1 MTRSTATVMMD
12 SSPDPEA
19 TSRSAT
25 WAGAPRHWRRR
36 GRAASKTARIS
47 AAIAAGSSSTATMR
61 ATKAPRSVSL
71 AAIQAELVSTVRP
84 VSSSRP
90 TATISAGVPD
100 SGDMRRQVAALA
112 RDRVSGATAL
122 ARRAALLLR
131 SAARDDGRG
140 LGRWQQD
147 LRALGEAV
155 AAAQP
160 VMGSVLTVVEIAR
173 RAAEGAR
180 TVRVGARAAAA
191 VAELDVVV
199 LGADAVTRTAVW
211 NKCGSLGV
219 ALAASAARRPTLVV
233 TTGDRLLAPSLARRL
248 ALAEAEPRAI
258 LSRPPRG
265 VRAINR
271 LFDATPLGLITLVVT
286 EEGAMQPG
294 AVKRRLARA
303 RPLAAP

>member
-1 MTRSTATVMMD
+1 ASGCWTRRRSSAAATPASVR
-12 SSPDPEA
+12 SSSVGPRPPVVITNA
-19 TSRSAT
+19 
-25 WAGAPRHWRRR
+25 APRRR
-36 GRAASKTARIS
+36 APAIS
-47 AAIAAGSSSTATMR
+47 PAIAAGSSSTATMR

-90 TATISAGVPD
+90 TATISVGVPD

-147 LRALGEAV
+147 LRALGEALM
-155 AAAQP
+155 AAQP

-180 TVRVGARAAAA
+180 TAPAGARAVRRAMDDYVRWQAGAVARAA
-191 VAELDVVV
+191 VAAVDVVV

-233 TTGDRLLAPSLARRL
+233 TTGDRLLAPPLARRL
-248 ALAEAEPRAI
+248 ALGEAEPRAI
-258 LSRPPRG
+258 LRRATRG
-265 VRAINR
+265 VRAIN
-271 LFDATPLGLITLVVT
+271 
-286 EEGAMQPG
+286 
-294 AVKRRLARA
+294 
-303 RPLAAP
+303 

>member
-1 MTRSTATVMMD
+1 
-12 SSPDPEA
+12 
-19 TSRSAT
+19 
-25 WAGAPRHWRRR
+25 
-36 GRAASKTARIS
+36 
-47 AAIAAGSSSTATMR
+47 
-61 ATKAPRSVSL
+61 
-71 AAIQAELVSTVRP
+71 
-84 VSSSRP
+84 
-90 TATISAGVPD
+90 
-100 SGDMRRQVAALA
+100 MRRQVAALA

-180 TVRVGARAAAA
+180 TVRAGAQAVRRAMDDYLRWQAGAVARAARRLPALLPRRATCLTLSSSEVVYRALLAARHRGRLARVVVAESRPGCEGVAVARRLAARGVPVSLIVDALAPAA
-191 VAELDVVV
+191 VADVDVVV

-233 TTGDRLLAPSLARRL
+233 TTGDRLLAPALARRL

-258 LSRPPRG
+258 LSRLPRG

-303 RPLAAP
+303 HPLAAP

>member
-1 MTRSTATVMMD
+1 
-12 SSPDPEA
+12 
-19 TSRSAT
+19 
-25 WAGAPRHWRRR
+25 
-36 GRAASKTARIS
+36 
-47 AAIAAGSSSTATMR
+47 
-61 ATKAPRSVSL
+61 
-71 AAIQAELVSTVRP
+71 
-84 VSSSRP
+84 
-90 TATISAGVPD
+90 

-155 AAAQP
+155 AAAQA
-160 VMGSVLTVVEIAR
+160 VMGSVRTVVEIAR
-173 RAAEGAR
+173 RAAEGAGSLI
-180 TVRVGARAAAA
+180 VDALAPAA

-248 ALAEAEPRAI
+248 TLAEAEPRAI

-271 LFDATPLGLITLVVT
+271 LFDATPL
-286 EEGAMQPG
+286 
-294 AVKRRLARA
+294 
-303 RPLAAP
+303 